1 MNRGPSSNTIGVPSD
16 WMISTLLPVSH
27 RLGSSKVSCLHL
39 SAPLCWVAFDHIHIH
54 SHYTIGPQVLQTSC
68 RLPLTVR
75 YATVDTYGPIGAE
88 CLRAEL
94 IREVV
99 VHRSVSCI
107 ERFEHGLCENLR
119 NERSANQGDSRE
131 SEHCVEVSGPLGVE
145 EAAGRGQTGPRLYVV
160 IPKSDC
166 CWKEREK
173 L

>member
-1 MNRGPSSNTIGVPSD
+1 MNRGPSSNTIGVPSV

-54 SHYTIGPQVLQTSC
+54 SHYPIGPQVLQTSC

-75 YATVDTYGPIGAE
+75 DATVNAYGPIGAE

-99 VHRSVSCI
+99 IHSSMSRI
-107 ERFEHGLCENLR
+107 EAFEHGLCENLWD
-119 NERSANQGDSRE
+119 ERSANQGDRRE
-131 SEHCVEVSGPLGVE
+131 SEQSVEVSSPPGVE
-145 EAAGRGQTGPRLYVV
+145 EEVGRG
-160 IPKSDC
+160 
-166 CWKEREK
+166 
-173 L
+173 